1 MTYIVSSGA
10 LNSTHSLDV
19 GLEVYAVYSVAAVV
33 LKQDNSPTANLKKK
47 NHGITILY
55 LYIKP
60 NHNPNFNPIEYW
72 QRINSVICLK

>member
-47 NHGITILY
+47 IMALLYFICTLNLTITLTLTLSNIG
-55 LYIKP
+55 
-60 NHNPNFNPIEYW
+60 
-72 QRINSVICLK
+72 SV